1 MKLSTAPQIRAF
13 TPLGAVIVK
22 ERKPDNPVA
31 GFTLV
36 EVTLGLTLL
45 MIGLLGF
52 IGAMSSTQV
61 MVRVTKERNI
71 ANLAIIST
79 IEEFREECAIDFVAA
94 VIAYQNANNLNP
106 DRLLGIGSS
115 ANMSSVV
122 VLDENQLTPP
132 LDLDGNGVYVDT
144 LTPAEVNAAVLRV
157 RVTWNGSRGQSEI
170 EYTTI
175 VAKGQN

>member
-1 MKLSTAPQIRAF
+1 MEESR
-13 TPLGAVIVK
+13 
-22 ERKPDNPVA
+22 ERQNPSK

-52 IGAMSSTQV
+52 IGAIVSTQI
-61 MVRVTKERNI
+61 MVRVTRERNI
-71 ANLAIIST
+71 ANLAIVST

-94 VIAYQNANNLNP
+94 VTAYQNASNLSP
-106 DRLLGIGSS
+106 DRLLGIGNS
-115 ANMSSVV
+115 ANMTSVV
-122 VLDENQLTPP
+122 VLDENQLNPP
-132 LDLDGNGVYVDT
+132 LDLDGNGVYVDV
-144 LTPAEVNAAVLRV
+144 LTPAEVNAAILRV
-157 RVTWNGSRGQSEI
+157 RVTWSGSRGQSEV